1 MSTEYYNRLGR
12 IPWAKISEHPDHFL
26 RKTSRPQSD
35 HALQEPS
42 RMTEAAVN
50 TWLEHWVARQGRGK
64 LPLMLIDPSTD
75 PSFKTVPGASSKK
88 GKKRMEWVEPD
99 DNADDGVDEDD
110 ASNGGERSG
119 ERSASAA
126 PSGTYS
132 EHLPGGPP
140 APRDHAE
147 TRKSRREFLGTLSED
162 GEYRRL
168 LVLLG
173 LAKV

>member
-1 MSTEYYNRLGR
+1 
-12 IPWAKISEHPDHFL
+12 
-26 RKTSRPQSD
+26 
-35 HALQEPS
+35 
-42 RMTEAAVN
+42 
-50 TWLEHWVARQGRGK
+50 
-64 LPLMLIDPSTD
+64 
-75 PSFKTVPGASSKK
+75 
-88 GKKRMEWVEPD
+88 MEWVEPD